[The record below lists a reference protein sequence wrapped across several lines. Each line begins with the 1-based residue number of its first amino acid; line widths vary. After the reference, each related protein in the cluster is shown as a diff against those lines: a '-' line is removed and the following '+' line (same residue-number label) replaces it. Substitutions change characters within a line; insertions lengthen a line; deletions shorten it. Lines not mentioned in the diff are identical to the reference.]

1 MRIAH
6 ISLERGWRGGERQTL
21 YLMEGLRARGHD
33 CHLIARNN
41 EAFTAHVSR
50 KGFRV
55 QIIRKPFV
63 IRGGMLSRF
72 DIVHVHETRGLQMA
86 ALWKPIHARPI
97 VATRRVDN
105 TPSGN
110 PLTRLM
116 YGQADRLVVISD
128 KIRGV
133 MIDWGMKDE
142 KISVIPDAVDLGTK
156 PSEQSVSKLRER
168 FRSKKVIGCVASLEK
183 RKDHHTLLKAA
194 SIVQEKRDDAVFVL
208 IGDGD
213 LRFDL
218 EREASRL
225 GLRNVVF
232 EGYQVDPYS
241 YYRVFDIF
249 VMTSRQEGL
258 GSSILDAFFYR
269 VPVVVTAAGGMP
281 EIVKDGLTGLLA
293 EPGNPLMIAQAI
305 LRMLDDMALRGRC
318 VENAHALLMERFTIE
333 HMSESYELV
342 YHDVL
347 SHG

>member
-6 ISLERGWRGGERQTL
+6 INLEHGWRGGERQTL
-21 YLMEGLRARGHD
+21 YLMEGLRALGHE

-41 EAFTAHVSR
+41 EVFTERASQR
-50 KGFRV
+50 GFPV
-55 QIIRKPFV
+55 HIIHKPFLL
-63 IRGGMLSRF
+63 RGGMLSRF
-72 DIVHVHETRGLQMA
+72 DIVHVHETRGLQIA
-86 ALWKPIHARPI
+86 ALWKPIHSRPL

-105 TPSGN
+105 MPSGN
-110 PLTRLM
+110 ALTRLM
-116 YGQADRLVVISD
+116 YGQVDRLVVISD
-128 KIRGV
+128 KIRVVMGNWGV
-133 MIDWGMKDE
+133 KDE
-142 KISVIPDAVDLGTK
+142 KISVIPDSVDRDSK
-156 PSEQSVSKLRER
+156 PSEHTVTKLRER

-194 SIVQEKRDDAVFVL
+194 SIVQGKRDDAVFVL

-213 LRFDL
+213 LRSEL

-225 GLRNVVF
+225 RLMNVVF
-232 EGYQVDPYS
+232 EGYQDDPYS

-281 EIVKDGLTGLLA
+281 EIVKDGKTGLLA
-293 EPGNPLMIAQAI
+293 EVGNPLMVAQAI
-305 LRMLDDMALRGRC
+305 LRMLEDDTLRNGC
-318 VENAHALLMERFTIE
+318 IEKAHALLMERFTIE
-333 HMSESYELV
+333 HMSKSYELV

-347 SHG
+347 SHE